1 MVTLSATYLDNLG
14 RVRITAGALVANVSY
29 TLQRSTDA
37 EPTWVDVRGGGNI
50 STLGVSIVDDYEY
63 TPNVPNHY
71 RLAAPAF
78 YDSFNRTTVS
88 ALTWG
93 TADTGQVYVNHI
105 ADAGASARVDN
116 GVGIIEDPAPGGD
129 IIGQRAPTDASAVD
143 AEATWSAI
151 QPDPALDVQTNYN
164 IGLRSADQNNYYE
177 CQLLFQNP
185 STERDVRIQLGK
197 RVAGVFTG
205 LTTTL
210 RVGEW
215 SANIPWYAKF
225 RVIGSS
231 LVCKA
236 WPTGADEPR
245 DWQLFVTDTDLVAG
259 SGVFIRARKSGGAAY
274 EQWYGPI
281 EVRAI
286 PDIIAATASVTPVQD
301 GVWLKSIAYPLF
313 NQQLECVDW
322 DEVSYDSRV
331 GLFDVKARHEILA
344 ITDVG
349 SSGSF
354 GLTFVTRSAAEN
366 RGVLALL
373 TFGGVMLLQPPGDD
387 EDENCPTA
395 YSGIP
400 SGYVVPITS
409 VKPHSVRG
417 KPIWA
422 WSVSFTEVAASD
434 TAGIIPTTI
443 TWEMLWALIGDEG
456 TWEDVWSMWLTWQ
469 ELWLT
474 QGNIED
480 FG

>member
-1 MVTLSATYLDNLG
+1 MVTLTATHLDDLG
-14 RVRITAGALVANVSY
+14 RVRLTAGALVANVSY

-37 EPTWVDVRGGGNI
+37 NPTWVDVRGGGNV

-63 TPNVPNHY
+63 TPNVANYY
-71 RLAAPAF
+71 RLVAPAF

-129 IIGQRAPTDASAVD
+129 IIAQRAPTDASAVD

-151 QPDPALDVQTNYN
+151 QPDPSLDVQANYN
-164 IGLRSADQNNYYE
+164 MGLRSADQDNYYE
-177 CQLLFQNP
+177 CQVLFQN
-185 STERDVRIQLGK
+185 EADGRDVRIQLAK

-205 LTTTL
+205 ITGAL

-215 SANIPWYAKF
+215 TANIPWYAKF

-231 LVCKA
+231 LMCKA

-245 DWQLFVTDTDLVAG
+245 DWQLFATDTDLVAG

-286 PDIIAATASVTPVQD
+286 PDLVAATAQITPTQTE
-301 GVWLKSIAYPLF
+301 VWLKSVAYPLF
-313 NQQLECVDW
+313 NWEIECTDW
-322 DEVSYDSRV
+322 DALSYDSRV
-331 GLFDVKARHEILA
+331 GLYDIKGRHEILA

-354 GLTFVTRSAAEN
+354 GLTFVTRSAEAN
-366 RGVLALL
+366 RSVLALL
-373 TFGGVMLLQPPGDD
+373 TFGGVLLLQPPGDD
-387 EDENCPTA
+387 AEECPTD
-395 YSGIP
+395 YSGLP
-400 SGYVVPITS
+400 EGYVVPTAS
-409 VKPHSVRG
+409 VKPHSMRG
-417 KPIWA
+417 QPLWVWQVA
-422 WSVSFTEVAASD
+422 FTQVAAMDSVNVL
-434 TAGIIPTTI
+434 PTTI
-443 TWEMLWALIGDEG
+443 TWQMLWAILGEEG
-456 TWEDVWSMWLTWQ
+456 TWEDVWAQWSTWQ

-474 QGNIED
+474 EGNIED
-480 FG
+480 FE